1 MLKSPMSKLVIN
13 KIYKLHQQNSHGIY
27 YDKMLEICWNHSLIV
42 SEIALQLATNIQ
54 KKYNLNID
62 FKLIEQGALIHD
74 IGYYICFNN
83 DYQRTVPYIQHGYL
97 GYKLLKKEKF
107 DEKIARFALIHT
119 GVGIDNDIPI
129 SLEEEIVTY
138 ADGFHSKGHP
148 KFNTYQ
154 EQRESLAKFNKGFE
168 IILDR
173 FKVKYGLPKLNT
185 ISKEYRSW
193 HLEINNWLTS
203 IKW

>member
-42 SEIALQLATNIQ
+42 SEIALQLAKKIQ
-54 KKYNLNID
+54 KKYKIKID
-62 FKLIEQGALIHD
+62 LKLIEQGALLHD
-74 IGYYICFNN
+74 IGFYKCFNDN
-83 DYQRTVPYIQHGYL
+83 YQRVVPYIQHSYL
-97 GYKLLKKEKF
+97 GYKLLKKEKIP
-107 DEKIARFALIHT
+107 ENIARFALIHT
-119 GVGIDNDIPI
+119 GVGIKNDIPI
-129 SLEEEIVTY
+129 TLEEEIVTY

-148 KFNTYQ
+148 QFNTI
-154 EQRESLAKFNKGFE
+154 EDQRLSLIKYNEGFE

-173 FKVKYGLPKLNT
+173 FKVKFGLPELTK
-185 ISKEYRSW
+185 ISKKYSSW
-193 HLEINNWLTS
+193 HLEINNWLKS

>member
-13 KIYKLHQQNSHGIY
+13 KIYKLHQKNCHGLY

-107 DEKIARFALIHT
+107 DTDIFDILSYNDSDSSWAGTIIYPEGENICCPYEK
-119 GVGIDNDIPI
+119 G
-129 SLEEEIVTY
+129 EEEFLLEY
-138 ADGFHSKGHP
+138 PDG
-148 KFNTYQ
+148 
-154 EQRESLAKFNKGFE
+154 
-168 IILDR
+168 
-173 FKVKYGLPKLNT
+173 KVWKLQ
-185 ISKEYRSW
+185 
-193 HLEINNWLTS
+193 
-203 IKW
+203 